1 MSRYQ
6 NLISTSIILTVIV
19 GGVAGTAGGM
29 ALDSFVGNKPALAV
43 AAGFLAV
50 MMGTVVRHF
59 TIFASIRG
67 AGPGPGRLI
76 IPGVVLVN
84 ATIAA
89 IGGGLIGYFVSL
101 SVLNPPPSAWIGCL
115 AGVLASVAMELL
127 MIGYRARSP

>member
-6 NLISTSIILTVIV
+6 QLISTGIVLTVIT
-19 GGVAGTAGGM
+19 GGVVGALSGL
-29 ALDSFVGNKPALAV
+29 ALDGFVTNQPVLAV

-50 MMGTVVRHF
+50 LAGTVVRHF

-76 IPGVVLVN
+76 IPGIVLVN

-89 IGGGLIGYFVSL
+89 IGGGLTGYFVSL
-101 SVLNPPPSAWIGCL
+101 SVLSPPPAAWIGCL
-115 AGVLASVAMELL
+115 AGVLASVVMELL
-127 MIGYRARSP
+127 MIGYRAKSS

>member
-6 NLISTSIILTVIV
+6 QLISTGIVLTVIT
-19 GGVAGTAGGM
+19 GGVVGALSGL
-29 ALDSFVGNKPALAV
+29 ALDGFVTNQPVLAI

-50 MMGTVVRHF
+50 LAGTAVRHF
-59 TIFASIRG
+59 TVFASIRG

-76 IPGVVLVN
+76 IPGVVLIN

-101 SVLNPPPSAWIGCL
+101 SVLNPPPAAWIGCL

-127 MIGYRARSP
+127 MISYRARSP

>member
-6 NLISTSIILTVIV
+6 QLISTGIVLTVIT
-19 GGVAGTAGGM
+19 GGVVGAASGLI
-29 ALDSFVGNKPALAV
+29 LDDFIVSKPVLAIL
-43 AAGFLAV
+43 AGFLAV
-50 MMGTVVRHF
+50 LAGTVVRHF

-76 IPGVVLVN
+76 IPGIVLVN
-84 ATIAA
+84 AAIAA
-89 IGGGLIGYFVSL
+89 IGGGLTGYFVSL

-115 AGVLASVAMELL
+115 AGVLASVIMELL